1 MISNILAE
9 RLSIPS
15 CVDGSSTSC
24 DGHGLVVY
32 SEGKGKGT

>member
-15 CVDGSSTSC
+15 SVDGSSSNF
-24 DGHGLVVY
+24 DAHGLVVY

>member
-9 RLSIPS
+9 RLSIPG
-15 CVDGSSTSC
+15 CVDGSSNSS
-24 DGHGLVVY
+24 DAHGLVVY